1 MHPQWSD
8 FLVGCGRAHGER
20 RVERAPTL
28 LRVIPIIGLVVA
40 IGGTIV
46 IWVFLDDLETTS
58 DRSLLI
64 GQQATTALTETIDV
78 AGQVL
83 DAVDGGLATVQES
96 LGTIDDVLQSTAGV
110 AGAVGSMAANL
121 PPGFAAIDSSLATLE
136 GLATTIDSTLT
147 SISGL
152 PIVPDY
158 NPKVPFSEAVG
169 NLRDAI
175 TPIADIGT
183 VSTELQDF
191 AAGSGDL
198 SSQLDSLAADVQNTR
213 DALSGTD
220 ALLEQYRVATTEAN
234 QLATDTR
241 NELAGSMDRMRVL
254 IIALGLLLV
263 LFQFVPWTLAQV
275 LEGGVL
281 EGAAWRPPPFP
292 PRRHSTRLTAR
303 PTRARRWSPN
313 PGKRWASGGD
323 RPLLG
328 NRVAT
333 VVLSRAMSDA
343 RPQRRRRWLVGIGV
357 VLVLVI
363 GAVVLLRTV
372 VFHDRARAVT
382 TSEAVDRY
390 REQVSTTVAATTSV
404 PPLTATPRTVAASTT
419 STSIAPTTLPKRRH
433 P

>member
-1 MHPQWSD
+1 
-8 FLVGCGRAHGER
+8 VVER
-20 RVERAPTL
+20 TVSGVLTRAPTL
-28 LRVIPIIGLVVA
+28 LRVIAIIGLVVA

-175 TPIADIGT
+175 TPIAENIGT

-281 EGAAWRPPPFP
+281 EGGGLAP
-292 PRRHSTRLTAR
+292 TAV
-303 PTRARRWSPN
+303 P
-313 PGKRWASGGD
+313 
-323 RPLLG
+323 
-328 NRVAT
+328 
-333 VVLSRAMSDA
+333 
-343 RPQRRRRWLVGIGV
+343 
-357 VLVLVI
+357 
-363 GAVVLLRTV
+363 
-372 VFHDRARAVT
+372 
-382 TSEAVDRY
+382 
-390 REQVSTTVAATTSV
+390 AATTLDPIDGTPDQS
-404 PPLTATPRTVAASTT
+404 PPVVAE
-419 STSIAPTTLPKRRH
+419 PG
-433 P
+433 

>member
-1 MHPQWSD
+1 
-8 FLVGCGRAHGER
+8 VVER
-20 RVERAPTL
+20 TVSGVSTRAPTL
-28 LRVIPIIGLVVA
+28 LRVIAIIGLVVA

-46 IWVFLDDLETTS
+46 IWIFLDDLETTS

-147 SISGL
+147 SISSL

-158 NPKVPFSEAVG
+158 KPKVPFSDAVG

-175 TPIADIGT
+175 APIAQDIGT
-183 VSTELQDF
+183 VSTELQNF

-198 SSQLDSLAADVQNTR
+198 SAQLDSLAGDVQNTR

-263 LFQFVPWTLAQV
+263 LFQFVPWTLAKV
-275 LEGGVL
+275 LEGGGL
-281 EGAAWRPPPFP
+281 APTAAPD
-292 PRRHSTRLTAR
+292 L
-303 PTRARRWSPN
+303 
-313 PGKRWASGGD
+313 
-323 RPLLG
+323 
-328 NRVAT
+328 
-333 VVLSRAMSDA
+333 
-343 RPQRRRRWLVGIGV
+343 
-357 VLVLVI
+357 
-363 GAVVLLRTV
+363 
-372 VFHDRARAVT
+372 T
-382 TSEAVDRY
+382 TSDPPDGTPDPSPPV
-390 REQVSTTVAATTSV
+390 VAE
-404 PPLTATPRTVAASTT
+404 PG
-419 STSIAPTTLPKRRH
+419 
-433 P
+433 

>member
-1 MHPQWSD
+1 
-8 FLVGCGRAHGER
+8 VVER
-20 RVERAPTL
+20 TVSGVSTRAPTL
-28 LRVIPIIGLVVA
+28 LRVIAIIGLVVA

-83 DAVDGGLATVQES
+83 DAVDGGLATVQQS

-147 SISGL
+147 SISSL

-158 NPKVPFSEAVG
+158 QPKVPFSEAVG

-175 TPIADIGT
+175 TPIAENIGT
-183 VSTELQDF
+183 VSTELQNF

-281 EGAAWRPPPFP
+281 KGGVLEGGGLGPTAAP
-292 PRRHSTRLTAR
+292 
-303 PTRARRWSPN
+303 
-313 PGKRWASGGD
+313 
-323 RPLLG
+323 
-328 NRVAT
+328 
-333 VVLSRAMSDA
+333 
-343 RPQRRRRWLVGIGV
+343 
-357 VLVLVI
+357 
-363 GAVVLLRTV
+363 
-372 VFHDRARAVT
+372 
-382 TSEAVDRY
+382 
-390 REQVSTTVAATTSV
+390 AATTVDPIDGTPDRS
-404 PPLTATPRTVAASTT
+404 PPVVAE
-419 STSIAPTTLPKRRH
+419 PG
-433 P
+433 